1 VLYLGATSIELK
13 DDRIHVVQQ
22 TRLLNL
28 GGATYVFPE
37 DGALVRLPDG
47 FMAVQI
53 QDAMSDQRVVEAKG
67 EGLRVHGS
75 LPPGE
80 ATVLWGFDLPLT
92 DTQMRFA
99 IDIPWL
105 TFAYRVIA
113 DAPVGLSLS
122 VEEMPEPMLHSE
134 GGRRFLVTEMQ
145 RKVGDPPFKRLEIA
159 LDGIPGPGPGRWIAA
174 ALALLV
180 IGAGVTWARRTA
192 PVTPGRL
199 PDHAFAAQRAAV
211 LARARELQAQHAAGE
226 VGPQYHAEQMAL
238 LTDELAALLFEE
250 AESARTSVPVATA
263 ANTASPNAV

>member
-1 VLYLGATSIELK
+1 
-13 DDRIHVVQQ
+13 
-22 TRLLNL
+22 
-28 GGATYVFPE
+28 
-37 DGALVRLPDG
+37 
-47 FMAVQI
+47 
-53 QDAMSDQRVVEAKG
+53 
-67 EGLRVHGS
+67 
-75 LPPGE
+75 
-80 ATVLWGFDLPLT
+80 VLWGFDLPLT

-113 DAPVGLSLS
+113 DAPLGLSLS

-180 IGAGVTWARRTA
+180 IGAGVLLSRRAA
-192 PVTPGRL
+192 PETRGTL
-199 PDHAFAAQRAAV
+199 PDRAFAARRADL
-211 LARARELQAQHAAGE
+211 LARARELEAQHAAGE
-226 VGPQYHAEQMAL
+226 VGPQYHAEQMAS

-250 AESARTSVPVATA
+250 AESTRTSVPAA
-263 ANTASPNAV
+263 PANTAASPNTV